1 MQYVPCHI
9 LVFLHGNW
17 EFRTAFNK
25 TRSALEPYLPSE
37 QDFRGAN
44 LAIARLRET
53 YYIPMEELMNGI
65 VAGRRTQP
73 LSQLEVLEIG
83 QTAVNSNQPDEAI
96 VWFIAGLN
104 HNSSPL
110 ANRQDFYHGLARAH
124 ARV

>member
-1 MQYVPCHI
+1 MIDYDDTLSTLKSYIPC
-9 LVFLHGNW
+9 
-17 EFRTAFNK
+17 ED
-25 TRSALEPYLPSE
+25 
-37 QDFRGAN
+37 DFRGAS
-44 LAIARLRET
+44 LAIARLQKT
-53 YYIPMEELMNGI
+53 YNIPMEELMNGI